1 MKHKKQ
7 DVKMQ
12 DWKMRH
18 KKFMVGK
25 CEASQYEKRTDT
37 YKSNYYLLKTT
48 GQSIHYLLITHNFCA
63 LQQCTKITNNSA
75 E

>member
-48 GQSIHYLLITHNFCA
+48 G
-63 LQQCTKITNNSA
+63 
-75 E
+75 

>member
-1 MKHKKQ
+1 MHDTKIWHKENCRKMKMQDWKMKHKKQ

-48 GQSIHYLLITHNFCA
+48 G
-63 LQQCTKITNNSA
+63 
-75 E
+75 